1 MKSKH
6 KKKIASQVAKEFWN
20 NTTDENLKLRI
31 LDVHLNDYFSSSLF
45 VNPCPGNKLT
55 YEDLINL
62 SKKDWAGLS
71 LYDCDIPISH
81 RRDSIYYHLGIG
93 DFEGYPS
100 NSKEYQREYKLRI
113 LKLKNE

>member
-6 KKKIASQVAKEFWN
+6 KKKIASLVAKEFWN

-31 LDVHLNDYFSSSLF
+31 LNEHLNDYFSASLF
-45 VNPCPGNKLT
+45 VNPCPGNKAT
-55 YEDLINL
+55 YEDLIHL
-62 SKKDWAGLS
+62 SKKDWAGLA

-81 RRDSIYYHLGIG
+81 RRDSIYHYIGIG
-93 DFEGYPS
+93 DYEGYPS
-100 NSKEYQREYKLRI
+100 NNKEYLREYKLRI